1 MDNLHG
7 QLISLLP
14 RLRRFAFTLTGSM
27 DDAEDLLQAACE
39 KALKS
44 LDRFEKGTRMDSWMY
59 RIIQNCWIDQVR
71 ARKVRGPAVEM
82 EIAERVAGS
91 DARQETEAR
100 LTLQRVQE
108 KVAEL
113 PEEQRV
119 LIAMVSVEGLS
130 YKEAATA
137 LDIPIGTVMSRLA
150 RGRRRL
156 HELLELSGPAAG
168 VAGAAGD

>member
-27 DDAEDLLQAACE
+27 DDAEDVLQAACE

-71 ARKVRGPAVEM
+71 ARKVRGSVVEM

-91 DARQETEAR
+91 DARQDTEAR
-100 LTLQRVQE
+100 LTLRRVQE

-130 YKEAATA
+130 YKEAAVA

-156 HELLELSGPAAG
+156 HELLELPGTAAG
-168 VAGAAGD
+168 AAGAAGD